1 MFNFKKL
8 AIAAAILTIGASAA
22 TSSFAREDKA
32 PRGHDPRLSS
42 TTGDV
47 VAREKGE
54 VRGEGAGHPVSGA
67 AGEIVAREKGEVR
80 GEGAGHPA
88 IDSQGNVV
96 A

>member
-1 MFNFKKL
+1 MFNFQKI
-8 AIAAAILTIGASAA
+8 AIAAAILTIGSAA

-67 AGEIVAREKGEVR
+67 AGEIVARENGSPMSR
-80 GEGAGHPA
+80 RW
-88 IDSQGNVV
+88 
-96 A
+96 